1 MVKGNKGA
9 NRLARVMMMAA
20 DRRIKKKVFHAVLG
34 TVRSDMS
41 LLLDDSPEPIPAGD
55 YLVASLMRLPE
66 VWQTEEELGHRH
78 DFKWPDE
85 LKPLKPGDRVIVLP
99 VNGGSDYVVIGRVV

>member
-1 MVKGNKGA
+1 VGNKGV
-9 NRLARVMMMAA
+9 NRLASVISGEAQRQIATN
-20 DRRIKKKVFHAVLG
+20 VFHASLG
-34 TVRSDMS
+34 TIRGDMA
-41 LLLDDSPEPIPAGD
+41 LVLDDSPEPIPAGD

-66 VWQTEEELGHRH
+66 VWQTEEEQGHRH